1 MASEQ
6 GRGLPTYVGLTAG
19 VVAVSFAAILIRKAD
34 APAIVIA
41 AYRMGIAALVV
52 APTATVL
59 GGWRSL
65 SGPRDVL
72 LCLTASA
79 FLAIHFVG
87 WIASLQYTSVASSVV
102 LVTATPLMVALASR
116 VFLKEPLRRGVLLG
130 IALGLAGSIVI
141 AAGDLASAGQD
152 NLLGDAL
159 ALLGAVAMTGYLLVG
174 RRVRPR
180 VSILPYLTLVYVGA
194 ALLLL
199 AGVGIAWAPLSG
211 YSGQTYLFLVLVAL
225 VPQVLGHSLLNWSLA
240 RVTATLV
247 SIAVMAEPV
256 VSTVLALVLLREAP
270 PITSYAGG
278 VVILTGIYLST
289 RRPRVSK
296 RVPG

>member
-141 AAGDLASAGQD
+141 AAGDLASAGQG

>member
-65 SGPRDVL
+65 PGPRDVL

-141 AAGDLASAGQD
+141 AAGDLASAGQG

>member
-65 SGPRDVL
+65 PGPRDVL

-79 FLAIHFVG
+79 FLAVHFVG